1 MDTPS
6 SESESYDRSRRR
18 EAHRRPGNRDRGR
31 AGGSGDE
38 DRTADISGKL
48 HILANTLQDTS
59 RNLTKVDQTLGQ
71 YRNYADSQA
80 EAMAQLGGN
89 LMEVIDHFQTQMLG
103 RSTGVQNAS
112 PSSLHSSD
120 LESDG
125 HFHTTSPIR
134 DFRGSAG
141 RRRRSHSASVH
152 FKDSKGS
159 NAEIET
165 VHRSLRDLHCD
176 QQRLSGDL
184 DREILRRNRADIETR
199 QAMENLIGHVMT
211 STTQASVPS
220 HVEQR
225 LQELERGMR
234 SEHRGMG
241 RERRIDQQAGVS
253 DKLQE
258 TSVRG
263 QVLDHER
270 EDVMAVRLLKAE
282 RFKVDQ
288 ERQRVTELLKESEDS
303 REALVQEVED
313 LRTELMKMRKEKAEL
328 QSSQLEA
335 SRHVTQSCANDI
347 HGERGRGRPHWSD
360 RGTPEKEDA
369 ELRIH
374 RPTSTSNED
383 EGLRKTLEKLSL
395 DLARREQQLQ
405 RLEELRSKEQVERKE
420 KEALLQESHKT
431 RDELKTRA
439 QEALRQWRAKC
450 RRLQKELEEERA
462 QTQLQMDKAAQA
474 ARANESSQ
482 AQLKALSQQ
491 TAATR
496 RELDEILGRL
506 AQREEELHSKDVE
519 LSDNRQRQ
527 SSLEQEIQELK
538 EASSTLEE
546 MMKYQAAVQTRL
558 MEEKTKLKEEIDAQ
572 AQNSQRGQNT
582 QAGLQT
588 ALMQVKA
595 ANARLSQQLAS
606 EEKHKKDLQ
615 KGSFELQAKLTTV
628 QEEHTALVQ
637 QLQLERDVH
646 QKELKSINCTLQL
659 CQQERDEIQKH
670 VRKLQA
676 DAASH
681 KELCGKLQIKVDK
694 MKTECD
700 KMAAQLSKKT
710 EAHALIQSK
719 YLSLKEE
726 LEGKDSSRQQSLESE
741 SRVVRLEQKI
751 LTIKAEQ
758 EAVLSSMGEE
768 VDAVCCSLL
777 KNGQRNL
784 KKSPQKPGL
793 VKRPLDWLAE
803 TKRKLG
809 WLCEEMQES
818 VLREQHQRRL
828 HQETKDQFNT
838 LRKSWDLEKKSLQQ
852 RLDQQDMLLDSFSM
866 EKKELLATICRKEE
880 EKRFVEERV
889 VNLETTVKETL
900 EHCEEVPADQGLMEN
915 FRELV
920 ESQQQRD
927 LAEHNYIN
935 YKEVIWKL
943 QHQLDESRRKLQGY
957 QEEKLDTTS
966 RSLRLAALSSSIRD
980 GSMLEDSLLLPDSL
994 STCVPHLFK

>member
-1 MDTPS
+1 
-6 SESESYDRSRRR
+6 
-18 EAHRRPGNRDRGR
+18 
-31 AGGSGDE
+31 
-38 DRTADISGKL
+38 
-48 HILANTLQDTS
+48 
-59 RNLTKVDQTLGQ
+59 
-71 YRNYADSQA
+71 
-80 EAMAQLGGN
+80 MA
-89 LMEVIDHFQTQMLG
+89 QTQMLG

-125 HFHTTSPIR
+125 HFHSTSPIR

-328 QSSQLEA
+328 QSSHLEA

-347 HGERGRGRPHWSD
+347 HGERGRD

-582 QAGLQT
+582 QAELQT

-670 VRKLQA
+670 VQKLQA

-726 LEGKDSSRQQSLESE
+726 LEGR
-741 SRVVRLEQKI
+741 
-751 LTIKAEQ
+751 
-758 EAVLSSMGEE
+758 
-768 VDAVCCSLL
+768 
-777 KNGQRNL
+777 
-784 KKSPQKPGL
+784 
-793 VKRPLDWLAE
+793 
-803 TKRKLG
+803 RKLG

-866 EKKELLATICRKEE
+866 EKKELLETICRKEE
-880 EKRFVEERV
+880 EKRFVE
-889 VNLETTVKETL
+889 TVKETL

-943 QHQLDESRRKLQGY
+943 QHQLDESRRKLQEY

-980 GSMLEDSLLLPDSL
+980 GSMLEDSPLLPDSL
-994 STCVPHLFK
+994 